1 MGCFRVQYTAL
12 ILSIGVING
21 ESWEESCLNPNTE
34 EQCSGNGI
42 CREEYDEGGTYN
54 QCRCFSSEYRP
65 PWFGPDEWSKVS
77 TQYRGL
83 SGKWC
88 QCKRENC
95 PGKERFT
102 QKLDTGVFIF
112 LPNRVRNHEKIRAR
126 FSCTIFVQERTNFF
140 IRARISW
147 QN

>member
-77 TQYRGL
+77 NQYRGL
-83 SGKWC
+83 SVGILMPKNAIFKCWKLAEIVD
-88 QCKRENC
+88 CK
-95 PGKERFT
+95 
-102 QKLDTGVFIF
+102 L
-112 LPNRVRNHEKIRAR
+112 
-126 FSCTIFVQERTNFF
+126 
-140 IRARISW
+140 
-147 QN
+147 